1 MPLFCAEWLPAS
13 AFARS
18 ASADRPNLGGGW
30 LAGRSPL
37 ASAPSRLVASQAAL
51 AERSEQVTERLV
63 AEEVETL
70 VCDLEPILLGVTHA
84 AAAAGFA
91 ALTLGLAIRLAA
103 QVSLRLKLLDDLLDQ
118 LIELLLRQHAAV
130 EDRFHDRVVQRL
142 PRVPGLAIILVRQSV
157 RIIEAAAE
165 KQIR

>member
-37 ASAPSRLVASQAAL
+37 ASAPSRLVRSTAFRIVPLAS
-51 AERSEQVTERLV
+51 RFIVS
-63 AEEVETL
+63 
-70 VCDLEPILLGVTHA
+70 PNSS
-84 AAAAGFA
+84 GFA
-91 ALTLGLAIRLAA
+91 ALTLGLEIRLAA

-118 LIELLLRQHAAV
+118 LIELLLGVLGIPPVLTEQPFERFLRQHAAV

-157 RIIEAAAE
+157 RIIEA
-165 KQIR
+165 